1 MRMTNEELVAEYQNG
16 NEKVFDEL
24 LASNNGII
32 HSVINKWFFALQKNG
47 IAEDEMKNEGI
58 YAFWLAIKEYDDTK
72 GCSFSTHAYNRIS
85 WHFGRMVDKY
95 CRKSQNGNT
104 IQIVSLD
111 EVIPGTDDFTIS
123 DTLADES
130 AEEDFEKLVD
140 ELSNKSL
147 HEDLIDLLN
156 EVLSP
161 QEKDIVLK
169 RYGVGCK
176 PISQFELSRNYGV
189 SNSRISEI
197 ERNSIRKLKKS
208 PLTKYLSKKYHR
220 NLDNENIVKHSETI
234 KQVKASQ
241 ANLDDA
247 LNYFGF

>member
-1 MRMTNEELVAEYQNG
+1 
-16 NEKVFDEL
+16 
-24 LASNNGII
+24 
-32 HSVINKWFFALQKNG
+32 
-47 IAEDEMKNEGI
+47 
-58 YAFWLAIKEYDDTK
+58 
-72 GCSFSTHAYNRIS
+72 
-85 WHFGRMVDKY
+85 MVDKY
-95 CRKSQNGNT
+95 CRKSQNGNA

-111 EVIPGTDDFTIS
+111 EVIPGTEDFTIS

-130 AEEDFEKLVD
+130 AEQDFEKLID

-156 EVLSP
+156 EVLTP

-176 PISQFELSRNYGV
+176 PISQFELSKIYGV
-189 SNSRISEI
+189 SNSRIGQI
-197 ERNSIRKLKKS
+197 EREAIRKLRKS

-220 NLDNENIVKHSETI
+220 NMDNENIVEHSESI

-241 ANLDDA
+241 TNINDA